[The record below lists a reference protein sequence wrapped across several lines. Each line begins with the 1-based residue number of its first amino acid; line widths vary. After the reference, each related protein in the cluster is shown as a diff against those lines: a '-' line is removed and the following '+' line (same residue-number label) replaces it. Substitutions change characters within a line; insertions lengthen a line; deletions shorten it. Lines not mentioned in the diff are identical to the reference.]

1 MSLVQLIPHADVLFV
16 SKQYAQSISPEYA
29 ASPRAFLLSLTSNTA
44 PHALIVAHWGSEGA
58 AVLSV
63 PTREYFQ
70 SSGWVEDKLPPKPKD
85 TVLKPPEDNSEY
97 HSVRSGSA
105 YWADGRSRTL
115 STFSGGGVPSS
126 DEAAGPSAA
135 VPQTPRRRGHKG
147 KRPVHSGDDDDE
159 EDDNDSEGTE
169 TPGGNGDVADAM
181 MDEVGSQDAFIA
193 GMIYALSR
201 KLCPGHPYTPISGG
215 DEKKGPESDR
225 ARWRLDECLRC
236 VVFRVSELGG

>member
-44 PHALIVAHWGSEGA
+44 PHALIVAHWGAEGA

-70 SSGWVEDKLPPKPKD
+70 SSGWVEDKLPP
-85 TVLKPPEDNSEY
+85 
-97 HSVRSGSA
+97 SVRSGSA

-115 STFSGGGVPSS
+115 STSSGGRPPS
-126 DEAAGPSAA
+126 DEAAGPSAK
-135 VPQTPRRRGHKG
+135 VPQTSGRRGHKG
-147 KRPVHSGDDDDE
+147 KRPIHSSGDDD
-159 EDDNDSEGTE
+159 EDDDSEGTE
-169 TPGGNGDVADAM
+169 TPGGNGDGDALI
-181 MDEVGSQDAFIA
+181 DEVGSQDAFIA

-215 DEKKGPESDR
+215 DDKKGPESDR

-236 VVFRVSELGG
+236 VDFFLSSSR